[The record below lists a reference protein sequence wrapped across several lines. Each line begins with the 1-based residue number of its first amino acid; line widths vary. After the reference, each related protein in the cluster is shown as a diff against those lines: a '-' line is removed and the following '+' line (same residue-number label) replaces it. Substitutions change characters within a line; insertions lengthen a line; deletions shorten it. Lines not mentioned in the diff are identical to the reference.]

1 VPAAPRNLVASVVGS
16 NVTLQWEA
24 PTGGDAAREYVVEAG
39 SVAAASNLATLATG
53 TVATVFNASA
63 PPGTYYVRVKGRNGA
78 GAGPP
83 SNEIV
88 VRVGTGATAPQAP
101 VGLTFTRA
109 GSLVT
114 LRWSAPAQ
122 GDPPTSFVVEV
133 GSQPGTSDLVVIEN
147 GAALE
152 LSAIAPPGR
161 YFVRVRGRNA
171 GGPGSA
177 SSEIEIAVPDE
188 R

>member
-1 VPAAPRNLVASVVGS
+1 
-16 NVTLQWEA
+16 
-24 PTGGDAAREYVVEAG
+24 
-39 SVAAASNLATLATG
+39 
-53 TVATVFNASA
+53 
-63 PPGTYYVRVKGRNGA
+63 
-78 GAGPP
+78 
-83 SNEIV
+83 
-88 VRVGTGATAPQAP
+88 
-101 VGLTFTRA
+101 
-109 GSLVT
+109 
-114 LRWSAPAQ
+114 
-122 GDPPTSFVVEV
+122 
-133 GSQPGTSDLVVIEN
+133 VIEN